1 MKFFAWGLLA
11 TIAFSLA
18 PVFAH
23 EEHEHEHGH
32 EHEHEHEQG
41 HEHVHEHA
49 HGAAVTVSAAAQKT
63 LGLKTVPLARR
74 RVTATFALPGRFEL
88 APDARFATVA
98 PAPGRIHIKVKA
110 LGTVK
115 RGDVLFEIESFD
127 LAAKDREIAVLEKRL
142 AAYKEVGLSNAEL
155 ASQLDVKRSERTA
168 FVGDAEI
175 RGTTLVVRA
184 SADGLVERLE
194 TNEGAQVEAGA
205 TIVTGLHPDRIRLRA
220 FVTPGELARLTVG
233 QEALCKGATGR
244 LAFGYGEATDVYVE
258 FPDGAP
264 QARPGERASAD
275 CVLDASAPESFAVP
289 TAAIVRNG
297 LDPVVFVRDEHDA
310 DTFLAVPVVPG
321 ASGSGWTAI
330 TGLDDPDAEVVT
342 DGVYELK
349 LALAAQS
356 GNKKAAGHFHAD
368 GTFHEGED

>member
-11 TIAFSLA
+11 TIAFSVA
-18 PVFAH
+18 PVFAN
-23 EEHEHEHGH
+23 E

-49 HGAAVTVSAAAQKT
+49 HGTAVTVSAAAQKT

-155 ASQLDVKRSERTA
+155 ASQLDVKRSERSVMPRSAGRRSSSGPRRTDSSSGLRRTRALRSRRARRLSRDSVPTA
-168 FVGDAEI
+168 
-175 RGTTLVVRA
+175 
-184 SADGLVERLE
+184 S
-194 TNEGAQVEAGA
+194 
-205 TIVTGLHPDRIRLRA
+205 
-220 FVTPGELARLTVG
+220 
-233 QEALCKGATGR
+233 
-244 LAFGYGEATDVYVE
+244 
-258 FPDGAP
+258 
-264 QARPGERASAD
+264 
-275 CVLDASAPESFAVP
+275 ASAPS
-289 TAAIVRNG
+289 
-297 LDPVVFVRDEHDA
+297 
-310 DTFLAVPVVPG
+310 
-321 ASGSGWTAI
+321 
-330 TGLDDPDAEVVT
+330 
-342 DGVYELK
+342 
-349 LALAAQS
+349 
-356 GNKKAAGHFHAD
+356 
-368 GTFHEGED
+368 